1 MIVTKHVSLD
11 EDSIKKMQPYE
22 EKHNGNFSATIREI
36 IERAGKYSIPNNS
49 TTIDNSLFKW
59 MLNEIDDI
67 LVPDNVLDELIDP
80 RLMASMSKLEE
91 YLNYRINELV
101 WGIDIALKYDWKV
114 LNADI

>member
-11 EDSIKKMQPYE
+11 DECIKKMQPYE
-22 EKHNGNFSATIREI
+22 DKHNGNFSAAIREI
-36 IERAGKYSIPNNS
+36 IERTGKSCVPNNS

-80 RLMASMSKLEE
+80 GLMFSMSKLEE
-91 YLNYRINELV
+91 YLNYRFNGACVGDRHRFEI
-101 WGIDIALKYDWKV
+101 
-114 LNADI
+114 